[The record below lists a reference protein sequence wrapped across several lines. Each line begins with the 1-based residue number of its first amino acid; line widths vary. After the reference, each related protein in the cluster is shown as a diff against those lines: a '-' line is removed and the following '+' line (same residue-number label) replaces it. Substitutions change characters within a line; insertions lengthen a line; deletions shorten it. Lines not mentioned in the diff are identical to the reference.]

1 MGPIDVNS
9 DTDAKGQNGQNRPH
23 ILVVDDDEGIR
34 ESIREAI
41 QHAGYACRASASGD
55 EALRFLEE
63 NHVDVVISDIKMSGL
78 TGFELTEIVKKKY
91 DADVILI
98 TGYGKDFQYE
108 EAIEKG
114 ASEFILKPI
123 KLQELVVRLKRVL
136 RERALIAQ
144 RRHMEKRLRELTIT
158 DDLTKLYNMRHFY
171 TQLQLEMDRALRY
184 ESSLSLLLMDVD
196 RFKQYNDTYGHL
208 EGDQILIK
216 LGEVIRECLRKSD
229 TAYRYGGDEF
239 IVVLPETRA
248 NEAGKVA
255 ERIRAL
261 FPAACSYRVPDGSI
275 NTTLSAGIVEY
286 HPDEDLS
293 EFVKRADQAMY
304 KAKKYGG
311 NRSLL
316 A

>member
-1 MGPIDVNS
+1 MGANN
-9 DTDAKGQNGQNRPH
+9 DTGTKAQDGQNRVH
-23 ILVVDDDEGIR
+23 ILVVDDDK
-34 ESIREAI
+34 SIRENMEQAI
-41 QHAGYACRASASGD
+41 RYAGYACGTAASGE

-63 NHVDVVISDIKMSGL
+63 NHVDVVISDIRMPGL
-78 TGFELTEIVKKKY
+78 NGFELTEIVKKKY
-91 DADVILI
+91 DTDVIMI
-98 TGYGKDFQYE
+98 TGYGKEFQYE

-114 ASEFILKPI
+114 ASEFILKPVRF
-123 KLQELVVRLKRVL
+123 QELVVRLKRVL

-144 RRHMEKRLRELTIT
+144 RRLMEQQLRELTIT
-158 DDLTKLYNMRHFY
+158 DDLTQLYNMRHFY

-184 ESSLSLLLMDVD
+184 KSSLSLLLLDVD
-196 RFKQYNDTYGHL
+196 RFKQYNDTYGHV

-239 IVVLPETRA
+239 MALLPETRA

-261 FPAACSYRVPDGSI
+261 FPAACSYRVPNDSI
-275 NTTLSAGIVEY
+275 DTTLSIGVVEY
-286 HPDEDLS
+286 HQGEDLS

-304 KAKKYGG
+304 QAKKQGG
-311 NRSLL
+311 NQSLL

>member
-1 MGPIDVNS
+1 MSVNN
-9 DTDAKGQNGQNRPH
+9 DTDTMAQDDQNRVH
-23 ILVVDDDEGIR
+23 ILVVDDEESIR
-34 ESIREAI
+34 ESVEEAI
-41 QHAGYACRASASGD
+41 QHAGYVCWAAASGE
-55 EALRFLEE
+55 EALGFLEE
-63 NHVDVVISDIKMSGL
+63 NHIDVLICDIRMPGL
-78 TGFELTEIVKKKY
+78 NGFELTQIVKKKY
-91 DADVILI
+91 DTDVIMI
-98 TGYGKDFQYE
+98 TGYGKEFQYE

-123 KLQELVVRLKRVL
+123 RFQELVARLKRVL

-144 RRHMEKRLRELTIT
+144 RRQMEKRLRELTIT

-184 ESSLSLLLMDVD
+184 KSSLSLLLLDVD
-196 RFKQYNDTYGHL
+196 RFKQYNDTHGHL
-208 EGDQILIK
+208 EGDKILIK

-239 IVVLPETRA
+239 MVLLPETKVH
-248 NEAGKVA
+248 EASKVA

-261 FPAACSYRVPDGSI
+261 FLAACSYQVPDDTI
-275 NTTLSAGIVEY
+275 ETTLSVGVVEY
-286 HPDEDLS
+286 HQDEDLS

-304 KAKKYGG
+304 KAKKQGG
-311 NRSLL
+311 NQSLL